1 MHLIILARMTPL
13 SDPLWG
19 SRATAAGRLAHD
31 VAWRIVR
38 GEIAAGEMLTEVQ
51 LSTEAGISRTPARE
65 ALLQLE
71 RWGLVRLLPKKGAAV
86 QALTPQSV
94 ADLTALRGLLE
105 STALATVA
113 ARPDAVGPLV
123 ATLTANLEQQRAALD
138 AGDLAAFSALDV
150 RFHRDVIATC
160 GNAAFDEVV
169 RTFAPRLAR
178 LIHAATG
185 GSVDA
190 ARRLL
195 DGHAEICA
203 QLAAGRAADAQ
214 RALQAHLDAAGTGV
228 VIPGLPTAGPS
239 EAGEPR

>member
-1 MHLIILARMTPL
+1 MTPL

-123 ATLTANLEQQRAALD
+123 ATLTANLEQ
-138 AGDLAAFSALDV
+138 
-150 RFHRDVIATC
+150 
-160 GNAAFDEVV
+160 
-169 RTFAPRLAR
+169 
-178 LIHAATG
+178 
-185 GSVDA
+185 
-190 ARRLL
+190 
-195 DGHAEICA
+195 
-203 QLAAGRAADAQ
+203 
-214 RALQAHLDAAGTGV
+214 
-228 VIPGLPTAGPS
+228 
-239 EAGEPR
+239 

>member
-150 RFHRDVIATC
+150 LTDAAVRDAMREYTAEATTIIV
-160 GNAAFDEVV
+160 AQRVSS
-169 RTFAPRLAR
+169 
-178 LIHAATG
+178 I
-185 GSVDA
+185 VDA
-190 ARRLL
+190 DQILVM
-195 DGHAEICA
+195 D
-203 QLAAGRAADAQ
+203 AGRIVA
-214 RALQAHLDAAGTGV
+214 RGTHEELLETSETYREIV
-228 VIPGLPTAGPS
+228 ESQKTA
-239 EAGEPR
+239 EVA

>member
-1 MHLIILARMTPL
+1 MHLVILARMTPL

-71 RWGLVRLLPKKGAAV
+71 SWGLVRLLPKKGAAV

-169 RTFAPRLAR
+169 RTFAPAWPASSTPPPADPSTPP
-178 LIHAATG
+178 AASSMGTPRSALSWPPG
-185 GSVDA
+185 APQTPSVPS
-190 ARRLL
+190 RHTSTPR
-195 DGHAEICA
+195 
-203 QLAAGRAADAQ
+203 
-214 RALQAHLDAAGTGV
+214 
-228 VIPGLPTAGPS
+228 GPAS
-239 EAGEPR
+239 SSPACRP

>member
-1 MHLIILARMTPL
+1 MHLIILARMTSL

-86 QALTPQSV
+86 QALTPQTV

-228 VIPGLPTAGPS
+228 VPGLPTVGPS

>member
-51 LSTEAGISRTPARE
+51 LSTEAGVSRTPARE

-113 ARPDAVGPLV
+113 ARPDAVGPLI

-169 RTFAPRLAR
+169 RTFAPAW
-178 LIHAATG
+178 HA
-185 GSVDA
+185 
-190 ARRLL
+190 
-195 DGHAEICA
+195 
-203 QLAAGRAADAQ
+203 
-214 RALQAHLDAAGTGV
+214 
-228 VIPGLPTAGPS
+228 
-239 EAGEPR
+239 

>member
-1 MHLIILARMTPL
+1 MTSL
-13 SDPLWG
+13 SDSLWG

-113 ARPDAVGPLV
+113 VRPDAGGPLV

-195 DGHAEICA
+195 DGHVEICA

-214 RALQAHLDAAGTGV
+214 RALQAHLDTAGTGV
-228 VIPGLPTAGPS
+228 VVPGLPTVGPS
-239 EAGEPR
+239 EAGELR